1 MQNARDIRRRIKS
14 VKSTQQITKAMKMVS
29 AAKMRRAQEAV
40 QAARPYAIK
49 FTDVLGRVSA
59 AAGSAVSH
67 PLLEVREP
75 KKTAYIIITAD
86 RGLCGGFNA
95 NVIRRAAKEL
105 AEYDEPALIT
115 VGRKGRDFF
124 RRREANIA
132 AEFVNLGEN
141 ISFKQAKE
149 IAQFVIDKYTAGEFD
164 QVFLVYSEFINTL
177 TQRPTT
183 VKLLP
188 IETPAEGEEKNEEG
202 AKKPKVSYMYE
213 PNAESVLGELLPK
226 YVETSI
232 FRALLEAKAGEHGAR
247 MTAMDSAT
255 NNAKEMI
262 RKLTLSLNR
271 ARQAAITKEISEIVG
286 GAEALG

>member
-1 MQNARDIRRRIKS
+1 MASARDIRRRIKS
-14 VKSTQQITKAMKMVS
+14 VKSTQQITKAMKMVA

-40 QAARPYAIK
+40 TAARPYATK
-49 FTDVLGRVSA
+49 LTDVLGRVSA
-59 AAGSAVSH
+59 AAGGSVSH

-75 KKTAYIIITAD
+75 QKTAYIIITAD

-105 AEYDEPALIT
+105 QQYENPALIT
-115 VGRKGRDFF
+115 IGRKGRDFF
-124 RRREANIA
+124 KRRGAEIA
-132 AEFVNLGEN
+132 AEFINLGEN
-141 ISFKQAKE
+141 ITFGKAKE
-149 IAQFVIDKYTAGEFD
+149 IARFVIDKYTAGEYD
-164 QVFLVYSEFINTL
+164 QVYLIFSEFVNTL

-188 IETPAEGEEKNEEG
+188 IEAPAEEKKEG
-202 AKKPKVSYMYE
+202 AEDKKAQVSYMYE

-226 YVETSI
+226 YVEVSI

-262 RKLTLSLNR
+262 HKLTLSLNR

-286 GAEALG
+286 GAAALE